1 MSDELRELRE
11 LCKKAYGESTS
22 PKYITNFSFKVL
34 ENVLPK
40 KESIM
45 NTYGITD
52 CELIDDEWN
61 YIKGWTD
68 LFKYSIKQMIS
79 LNGSSFIL
87 SCISEAQ
94 HAPVDILMYYD
105 TRPSAF
111 NGVFDFYTFEK
122 LKGYLRAEVYR
133 ELLEQ
138 LVEKCADYEDI
149 GYDEVRKW
157 FYGMTINI
165 AILKEIDQ
173 RLREVGVKIRY

>member
-1 MSDELRELRE
+1 M
-11 LCKKAYGESTS
+11 AYIEIR
-22 PKYITNFSFKVL
+22 YDRRAFD
-34 ENVLPK
+34 
-40 KESIM
+40 SISEKIKLSIG
-45 NTYGITD
+45 YSA
-52 CELIDDEWN
+52 EEKN
-61 YIKGWTD
+61 Y
-68 LFKYSIKQMIS
+68 LFKMLEQMKHQDWLLYMVEIY
-79 LNGSSFIL
+79 
-87 SCISEAQ
+87 
-94 HAPVDILMYYD
+94 HADQ
-105 TRPSAF
+105 
-111 NGVFDFYTFEK
+111 FDFPIPNFEK